1 MRNLCAMPT
10 TLAAPARRSGRATMN
25 TNRPGTHLFLPL
37 IRLVGWFSGLAARVE
52 YASRTDPAGELD
64 ESMATW

>member
-1 MRNLCAMPT
+1 
-10 TLAAPARRSGRATMN
+10 MN

-52 YASRTDPAGELD
+52 YASRVELAGDPDANEL
-64 ESMATW
+64 AYRGPQI

>member
-1 MRNLCAMPT
+1 
-10 TLAAPARRSGRATMN
+10 MN